1 MYAKN
6 DLSHSSQL
14 TPKPLSMIT
23 YPEDMS
29 LLSGDVRKTKCL

>member
-6 DLSHSSQL
+6 DLSLSSL
-14 TPKPLSMIT
+14 LSPSSAIT
-23 YPEDMS
+23 YPEDKP